1 MIEIPQLPNSHAIAM
16 MALTVV
22 ALVLFSREELKL
34 EITALCLLGIIVLGF
49 AVAPFE
55 AVKATDFFA
64 GLAHEALISV
74 CALMVLGQGLVR
86 TGALEPVGR
95 MLSGLWAKA
104 PVFSLLLTLIVGGV
118 LSAFV
123 NNTPIVVLL
132 LPILISVCLRT
143 NKSPSKVLM
152 PMGFAT
158 LVGGMATTIGTSTNL
173 LVVSLAQ
180 EQGLKE
186 FGMFDFA
193 LPALLAS
200 GVALL
205 YLWLI
210 APKLLPDRSSN
221 LSDHSP
227 RLFEARLQLNH
238 DSHMIGK
245 TFAEARTAAGP
256 TMQVE
261 RILRDDTV
269 VMPLPDLILV
279 EGDRL
284 RIRDTPQNLKQ
295 YEEALEGVLYAD
307 IDKAKVDAVTVAAD
321 GSHAYSVTPISDEHP
336 LTADDQTLVEVAV
349 VQGSDLDQ
357 TNLSETRF
365 IQQHHLVVLAL
376 HRAGKDIW
384 QASQEIQQVILRPG
398 DVLLLQGAKS
408 QVSQLKSST
417 EFLVLDG
424 SITLPKTEKAP
435 IALVIIISV
444 VVLAGTGLLPI
455 AVAALTGTAAML
467 LTRCLSTGA
476 AIRAVSPSVYFVV
489 ASSLALGMGLQKTG
503 ATTYLTEIFL
513 FATQGASPT
522 IILSALMLLLA
533 ILTNVV
539 SNNAAAVIGTP
550 IAIGIANYLQLPAE
564 AFVLAVLFGAN
575 MSYATPMAYKTNLL
589 VMSAGNYTFG
599 DFVKVGLP
607 LTLIMWITLSYLLS
621 AIYL

>member
-1 MIEIPQLPNSHAIAM
+1 
-16 MALTVV
+16 
-22 ALVLFSREELKL
+22 
-34 EITALCLLGIIVLGF
+34 
-49 AVAPFE
+49 
-55 AVKATDFFA
+55 
-64 GLAHEALISV
+64 
-74 CALMVLGQGLVR
+74 
-86 TGALEPVGR
+86 
-95 MLSGLWAKA
+95 
-104 PVFSLLLTLIVGGV
+104 
-118 LSAFV
+118 
-123 NNTPIVVLL
+123 
-132 LPILISVCLRT
+132 
-143 NKSPSKVLM
+143 
-152 PMGFAT
+152 
-158 LVGGMATTIGTSTNL
+158 
-173 LVVSLAQ
+173 
-180 EQGLKE
+180 
-186 FGMFDFA
+186 
-193 LPALLAS
+193 
-200 GVALL
+200 
-205 YLWLI
+205 
-210 APKLLPDRSSN
+210 
-221 LSDHSP
+221 
-227 RLFEARLQLNH
+227 
-238 DSHMIGK
+238 
-245 TFAEARTAAGP
+245 
-256 TMQVE
+256 MQVE

-269 VMPLPDLILV
+269 VMPLPDLILA

-307 IDKAKVDAVTVAAD
+307 IEKTQAD
-321 GSHAYSVTPISDEHP
+321 SSKNTSRNASKNRSEETSAYSTTPISDEHP
-336 LTADDQTLVEVAV
+336 LTAEDQTLVEVAV

-357 TNLSETRF
+357 TNLGETRF
-365 IQQHHLVVLAL
+365 IQQHQLVVLAL

-398 DVLLLQGAKS
+398 DVLLLQGAKN

-435 IALVIIISV
+435 IALAIIISV

-489 ASSLALGMGLQKTG
+489 ASSLALGMALQKTG
-503 ATTYLTEIFL
+503 ATIYLTEIFL

-621 AIYL
+621 VIYL